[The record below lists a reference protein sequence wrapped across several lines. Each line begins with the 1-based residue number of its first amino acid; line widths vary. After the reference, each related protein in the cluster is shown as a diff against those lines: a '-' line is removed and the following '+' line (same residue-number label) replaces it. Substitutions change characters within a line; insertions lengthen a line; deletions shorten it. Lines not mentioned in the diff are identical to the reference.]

1 MLAWITP
8 QWRRLYL
15 GPLKRLAGCIQLAAD
30 DIKVVLGTLRASSTR
45 MARTKAR
52 WMAGGTGDRYEID
65 LYCTDSSEFE
75 EEEEEEEE
83 GLN

>member
-1 MLAWITP
+1 
-8 QWRRLYL
+8 
-15 GPLKRLAGCIQLAAD
+15 
-30 DIKVVLGTLRASSTR
+30 